1 MDPLDPVDP
10 MDPGDPMEPVV
21 LERTT
26 TPRGELVLRRVGE
39 HLEVVSNGVFLMDT
53 RDGRS
58 ERLLVRAALD
68 AHPDPRRLLVG
79 GLGVGFSLV
88 EAVADS
94 RLTAVDVVEIEPDL
108 VAWHASHL
116 RPVTGEAMA
125 DPRVRVVVADLR
137 DHLAAVV
144 AGEVDRYDVLCLDVD
159 NGPGWT
165 VFEGN
170 AELYAPAG
178 LDRALEAVGPGGVLA
193 VWSAHGSESFE
204 SLLRDRLDDV
214 RTETVDVRLDRGEPD
229 IVYLGRKP

>member
-1 MDPLDPVDP
+1 
-10 MDPGDPMEPVV
+10 
-21 LERTT
+21 
-26 TPRGELVLRRVGE
+26 VLRRVGD

-58 ERLLVRAALD
+58 ERLLVRTALD
-68 AHPDPRRLLVG
+68 AHPRPRRLLVG

-88 EAVADS
+88 EAVGVPE
-94 RLTAVDVVEIEPDL
+94 LTAIDVVEIEPDL

-116 RPVTGEAMA
+116 RQITGAALA

-137 DHLAAVV
+137 DHLAAVDEDG
-144 AGEVDRYDVLCLDVD
+144 ADRYDVVCLDVD

-178 LDRALEAVGPGGVLA
+178 LEVAMDAIAPGGVLA
-193 VWSAHGSESFE
+193 VWSAHASQPFE
-204 SLLRDRLDDV
+204 ARLRDRLDDV
-214 RTETVDVRLDRGEPD
+214 RTETVDVHPERAEPD
-229 IVYLGRKP
+229 VVYVGRKPAPAGP

>member
-1 MDPLDPVDP
+1 
-10 MDPGDPMEPVV
+10 
-21 LERTT
+21 
-26 TPRGELVLRRVGE
+26 VLRRVGE

-68 AHPDPRRLLVG
+68 RHPRPRRLLVG

-88 EAVADS
+88 EAVAEPA
-94 RLTAVDVVEIEPDL
+94 LTAIDVVEIEPDL

-116 RPVTGEAMA
+116 RHVTGAA
-125 DPRVRVVVADLR
+125 LVDPRVQVVVADLR
-137 DHLAAVV
+137 DHLDTV
-144 AGEVDRYDVLCLDVD
+144 AGSERGRYDALCLDVD

-178 LDRALEAVGPGGVLA
+178 LERVLDAIEPGGVLA
-193 VWSAHGSESFE
+193 VWSAHASQAFE
-204 SLLRDRLDDV
+204 ALLRDRLDDV
-214 RTETVDVRLDRGEPD
+214 RAETVDVRVDRGEPD
-229 IVYLGRKP
+229 VVYVGRKP

>member
-1 MDPLDPVDP
+1 M
-10 MDPGDPMEPVV
+10 
-21 LERTT
+21 
-26 TPRGELVLRRVGE
+26 LRRVGE

-68 AHPDPRRLLVG
+68 AHPGPRRLLIG

-88 EAVADS
+88 EAVAEPA
-94 RLTAVDVVEIEPDL
+94 LTAIDVVEIEPDL
-108 VAWHASHL
+108 VGWHATHLSHL
-116 RPVTGEAMA
+116 TGAALA

-137 DHLAAVV
+137 DHLAAAA
-144 AGEVDRYDVLCLDVD
+144 AGEGGRYDVLCLDVD

-178 LDRALEAVGPGGVLA
+178 LETALQALDPGGVLA
-193 VWSAHGSESFE
+193 VWSSHASRPFE
-204 SLLRDRLDDV
+204 TLLRERLSDV
-214 RTETVDVRLDRGEPD
+214 RVETVDVPLDRGEPD
-229 IVYLGRKP
+229 VVYLGRKPADATG